1 MIYILLLN
9 LLKVSFAEHKLLIL
23 KSPAYQW
30 FLSWIILLV
39 LYLKAITMPQ
49 DTEVFSWVTFR
60 SFIGL
65 HFAFRSLTYFELILV
80 KGIRSPSSFIFCM
93 WIFSY
98 PSTICWKDYLFY
110 IVLGLFLGSLFCSI
124 DQFVYSF
131 TKTHCL
137 NYHSF
142 IVSQSQVVLVL
153 DFIFLLECN
162 VGYSWSF
169 ICSYKL

>member
-39 LYLKAITMPQ
+39 LYLKDITMPQ
-49 DTEVFSWVTFR
+49 DIEVFSWVTFK

-80 KGIRSPSSFIFCM
+80 KGVRSPSSFIFCL

-110 IVLGLFLGSLFCSI
+110 TWVYLWALCFVPLIYLSLLSPKH
-124 DQFVYSF
+124 S
-131 TKTHCL
+131 L

-142 IVSQSQVVLVL
+142 IVSRSQVVLVL
-153 DFIFLLECN
+153 DFTLLLEYS